1 VNTER
6 HQVSTV
12 PELQAMAAD
21 ANVRQIVIS
30 VPISDVPGLRLSRG
44 QTLTGIDA
52 QSGLHFT
59 PGSHGLEL
67 SADNRVEGLQL
78 VADPDKRAVFN
89 DTGVDRLGRLVLRDL
104 TVKGVVQ
111 LLARDQVRS
120 GHVEV
125 ENIDI
130 VAADARGYDER
141 PKGYGVEVIPARL
154 RFGTSRPIAP
164 W

>member
-1 VNTER
+1 
-6 HQVSTV
+6 
-12 PELQAMAAD
+12 
-21 ANVRQIVIS
+21 
-30 VPISDVPGLRLSRG
+30 
-44 QTLTGIDA
+44 LTGIDA
-52 QSGLHFT
+52 LSGLHLT

-120 GHVEV
+120 GHVEA
-125 ENIDI
+125 E
-130 VAADARGYDER
+130 
-141 PKGYGVEVIPARL
+141 
-154 RFGTSRPIAP
+154 TSRR
-164 W
+164 